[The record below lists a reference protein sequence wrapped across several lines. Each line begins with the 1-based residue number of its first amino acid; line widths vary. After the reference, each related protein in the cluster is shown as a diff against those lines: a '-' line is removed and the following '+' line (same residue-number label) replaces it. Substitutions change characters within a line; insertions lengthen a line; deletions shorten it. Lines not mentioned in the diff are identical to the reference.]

1 MTPAPRYPS
10 GVELLLTDGE
20 GNTYRKSVQVILPV
34 TPEKRAGLM
43 DAIASGY
50 ADTKDEWTAMDMA
63 VYSTLDGKTAA
74 LTDTAKQNVLNL
86 LIKDAN
92 NQKDNLSDHSQIEI
106 VLRSLGIDSTRL
118 YSVNSSTPTDNAKI
132 LSAADYSTL
141 SYYTAPY
148 ILLANLQGNVKLSA
162 AQVNTLIGILKANM
176 GSGLFESVYK
186 GITYTQSGHRGRCLG
201 RSCKVLR
208 HQRGCES
215 SGGYHPRRAFLRHG
229 CKRLLRQ
236 CKLRRHGHD
245 RPIGSGQKTPAALTS
260 VSGASVVD
268 GMLSYVNTGTNQFR
282 YSGEDNALAT
292 EQAFRALAAL
302 AHFKRR
308 AVQCI

>member
-1 MTPAPRYPS
+1 
-10 GVELLLTDGE
+10 
-20 GNTYRKSVQVILPV
+20 
-34 TPEKRAGLM
+34 M

-92 NQKDNLSDHSQIEI
+92 NQKDNLSDHSRIEI

-186 GITYTQSGHRGRCLG
+186 AS
-201 RSCKVLR
+201 
-208 HQRGCES
+208 
-215 SGGYHPRRAFLRHG
+215 P
-229 CKRLLRQ
+229 
-236 CKLRRHGHD
+236 
-245 RPIGSGQKTPAALTS
+245 TPVRTP
-260 VSGASVVD
+260 
-268 GMLSYVNTGTNQFR
+268 
-282 YSGEDNALAT
+282 
-292 EQAFRALAAL
+292 RALPWPLLQSITAPARMRKQWWIPSSPRFPPPWMQT
-302 AHFKRR
+302 APS
-308 AVQCI
+308 AVQTPTPWS